1 MPPDSPFIRA
11 VDVHKAYR
19 LGDRAVDALRGA
31 SLSIDEPGFYA
42 IMGPSGSGKSTLLHL
57 LAALDAPDSGEIH
70 VAGRRIDT
78 LSEKELTLFRRRE
91 IGVVFQQFNLIPT
104 MTARQNVELPGL
116 LARESASFLADRS
129 RELMEALGVWKRA
142 DHRPDALSGGE
153 QQRVAIARALLF
165 APKVVLADEPT
176 GALDSKNSEV
186 LWSLLAD
193 LARDREMTIV
203 MVTHEPAA
211 AAHCREA
218 FILHDG
224 RVTGRLNIEGENL
237 DAAGLATRA
246 QQSGRPA

>member
-1 MPPDSPFIRA
+1 MSALIHA
-11 VDVHKAYR
+11 LEVHKSYR
-19 LGDRAVDALRGA
+19 LGDRSIDALRGA
-31 SLSIDEPGFYA
+31 TLSIDEPGFYA

-57 LAALDAPDSGEIH
+57 LAALDTPDKGELH

-116 LARESASFLADRS
+116 LAREPASFLRERS
-129 RELMEALGVWKRA
+129 RELMETLGVWKRA

-165 APKVVLADEPT
+165 SPKVLLADEPT
-176 GALDSKNSEV
+176 GALDSKNSEI
-186 LWSLLAD
+186 LWRLLAE
-193 LARDREMTIV
+193 LADAREMTIV

-211 AAHCREA
+211 AAHCREV

-224 RVTGRLNIEGENL
+224 RVTGRVDVQRENL
-237 DAAGLATRA
+237 DAAGLATRS
-246 QQSGRPA
+246 QQSGRTA